1 MNISRYSHHFPC
13 QSQHVLIR
21 KYVSSKWP
29 CSNRTSYILNKQIQA
44 ANTPGTISHPLHFQ
58 KTPSRKLPLH
68 FCSHHRHT
76 ESFCYFLWASFTRCQ
91 MGVNIQHSRFE
102 VVKGFMDSFTDLG
115 AAWRMEQQQKHI
127 EPKSR
132 IIILLQKDT
141 VRAFS
146 GLLYS
151 YLSYIAF
158 PQEQCH
164 IASQSNVLEV
174 ALFYWTIIVIVG
186 RQILGAYCPRNTGY
200 LPWYSLILFQQILA

>member
-29 CSNRTSYILNKQIQA
+29 CSNRKSYNWINKSKQQTRLVPSVTPCTSKK
-44 ANTPGTISHPLHFQ
+44 HPLANCPCIFVR
-58 KTPSRKLPLH
+58 TTVIR
-68 FCSHHRHT
+68 
-76 ESFCYFLWASFTRCQ
+76 
-91 MGVNIQHSRFE
+91 SRF
-102 VVKGFMDSFTDLG
+102 VISCGLHSPAARWVWTSSIRVSKWWRDSWIHLPTLARLDE
-115 AAWRMEQQQKHI
+115 WNNNRNICQ
-127 EPKSR
+127 PKSR